1 MQSSGPL
8 RRQRDVR
15 CSLISRAPLGKS
27 AGGNHRPNQN
37 GIRQL
42 TSSLK
47 EIAAACLLGTLVL
60 PGSAAAQNAAQQ
72 QPANETVKATHGD
85 WEIVCAAA
93 EADRC
98 VMRQIGEMA
107 DGKRVMEVRVRK
119 LDGVETDDGQ
129 VVPAAIRIMTPLGSI
144 LPAGVSV
151 SVDGSEPRTGL
162 FEICLPQGCIVEDPM
177 SEEFL
182 GRLKSGVTA
191 RMTFGVIQQG
201 EVNVDISLNGF
212 TAAFAA
218 L

>member
-1 MQSSGPL
+1 M
-8 RRQRDVR
+8 
-15 CSLISRAPLGKS
+15 
-27 AGGNHRPNQN
+27 
-37 GIRQL
+37 

-47 EIAAACLLGTLVL
+47 QIAAACLLGTLVL
-60 PGSAAAQNAAQQ
+60 PGSAAAQNATQQ

-98 VMRQIGEMA
+98 VMRQIGTMA

-151 SVDGSEPRTGL
+151 SVDGSEPRTGP

-182 GRLKSGVTA
+182 GWLKSGVTA